1 MEDKYLGQ
9 RLDGRYQLEEIIGV
23 GGMAVVY
30 KAVDITEGRA
40 VAVKILKDEYADNE
54 EFVRRFINEAR
65 AISVL
70 NHVNIVKVYDA
81 SVSAAVKYMVM
92 ELIDGITLKEYIA
105 NHGSLRWK
113 EAVFFAVQIL
123 RALQHAHDKGIV
135 HRDVKPQN
143 IMLLADGTVK
153 VADFGIARFARSTQ
167 QTVMNKAI
175 GSVHYISP
183 EQARGE
189 TTDEKA
195 DIYSVGVIMYEML
208 TGELPFQAESAVLVA
223 IMQLQNTPKSLTEL
237 DPSIP
242 KGVEQITLHA
252 MQKDQRLR
260 YQSAAEMLHDLEEFR
275 RDPDMT
281 FEFSYFVDEEPTRFV
296 DLGDTAAESK
306 GEQEGE
312 EEHSMVLPIL
322 SGIAA
327 AFVIAILV
335 IGGIFAYSLF
345 GNKTVGHAV
354 VDFRGHTYTQV
365 LADYGNVFSF
375 EPKYEY
381 NSDYEPGVVIAQ
393 SQSVGKVLKKT
404 QKIILTV
411 SQGTEQTQVPVTAGL
426 TVKEAVALLDKAKLA
441 YEIKYVETDAFTPDT
456 VISTD
461 PAAGK
466 TVYEG
471 TVVTVEVAQKPGA
484 VMVNLPD
491 VKKSKLDSAK
501 KIIETAGLTL
511 SGEPEEVYSNGF
523 TLDGKAIDAVTGLP
537 EGYVAAQEPA
547 TGSGG
552 QVEKGT
558 AIKLYVSNGK
568 SYYEVNAE
576 LAVNSALLGSEEA
589 ELVAKIAGKTV
600 GRSEEF
606 DPDTT
611 DKTTVKLTKTAA
623 YNEKGGVETVSIY
636 YTDASEAEQLY
647 MVLEVDFDN
656 GTVSIVLNNS
666 GI

>member
-208 TGELPFQAESAVLVA
+208 TGELPFQAESAVSVA